1 MGASV
6 YQILVTTA
14 IQYKTRNLNL
24 KEHGVEWTGQ
34 LDRSPSSKFI
44 LNVYNF
50 QQRMS
55 WLPQRW
61 RTQRNAIRNAN
72 CRTSWIIKILNAHC
86 ASRICLVACK
96 TECPCTPLDCCAF
109 VCINMS
115 EYDIAMGQPRLYWNF
130 LSLTAKINT
139 TPPLVLSFSCAC
151 VEGLK
156 PGSMCTLHVYISV
169 DAFLYLLHQR
179 TRMATLWGEDQ
190 PYGWYSTYP
199 VTGSQFCKSTRW
211 I

>member
-1 MGASV
+1 MYWLESCD
-6 YQILVTTA
+6 
-14 IQYKTRNLNL
+14 YKTYKQHTEVVDIWRLVCQYINHHCHTTI
-24 KEHGVEWTGQ
+24 KQETWIKRKHGVEWNRQ

-96 TECPCTPLDCCAF
+96 TECPCTPLDCYALICT
-109 VCINMS
+109 NMS
-115 EYDIAMGQPRLYWNF
+115 EYDIAMGKPWLYWSFVWASRQGTNTYTSFGAVFF
-130 LSLTAKINT
+130 LL
-139 TPPLVLSFSCAC
+139 LV
-151 VEGLK
+151 
-156 PGSMCTLHVYISV
+156 
-169 DAFLYLLHQR
+169 
-179 TRMATLWGEDQ
+179 
-190 PYGWYSTYP
+190 
-199 VTGSQFCKSTRW
+199 
-211 I
+211 